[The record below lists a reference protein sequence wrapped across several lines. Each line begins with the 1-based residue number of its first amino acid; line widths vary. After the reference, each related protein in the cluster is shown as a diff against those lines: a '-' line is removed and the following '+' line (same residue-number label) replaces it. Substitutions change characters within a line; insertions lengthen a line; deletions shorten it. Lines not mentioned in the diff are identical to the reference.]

1 MADFDNR
8 LRAAL
13 TEDDDA
19 FLDSLEKDRGLFAQI
34 GESFRGP
41 MRFMTIAANVAVLI
55 ATAVGLWAIWQ
66 MLSADS
72 TRGLILWA
80 AAGWAAWTLQ
90 IGLKQWIWSRIQT
103 LSVLRELKRLE
114 LRLARMEERAG
125 G

>member
-1 MADFDNR
+1 MTDLDSR

-13 TEDDDA
+13 TEEDDA

-41 MRFMTIAANVAVLI
+41 MRTMTVIANVAVLI
-55 ATAVGLWAIWQ
+55 ATAIGLWSVWQ
-66 MLSADS
+66 MFEADT
-72 TRGLILWA
+72 TRALILWA
-80 AAGWAAWTLQ
+80 GAAWAAWTLQ

-114 LRLARMEERAG
+114 LRLARIEERANP
-125 G
+125 

>member
-1 MADFDNR
+1 MADLDNR

-13 TEDDDA
+13 SADDEA
-19 FLDSLEKDRGLFAQI
+19 FLDTLEKERGLFAQI

-41 MRFMTIAANVAVLI
+41 MRTMTVIANVAVLI
-55 ATAVGLWAIWQ
+55 ATAIGLWSVWQ
-66 MLSADS
+66 MFQADT

-80 AAGWAAWTLQ
+80 AAAWAAWTLQ

-114 LRLARMEERAG
+114 LRLARIEERAAP
-125 G
+125 

>member
-1 MADFDNR
+1 MTDLDNR

-13 TEDDDA
+13 SADDEA
-19 FLDSLEKDRGLFAQI
+19 FLDSLEKERGLFAQI

-41 MRFMTIAANVAVLI
+41 MRAMTVVANVAVLI
-55 ATAVGLWAIWQ
+55 ATAVGLWSVWK
-66 MLSADS
+66 MFDADT

-80 AAGWAAWTLQ
+80 AAAWAAWTMQ

-114 LRLARMEERAG
+114 LRLARIEERTNP
-125 G
+125 

>member
-1 MADFDNR
+1 MTDLDNR

-13 TEDDDA
+13 SADDEA
-19 FLDSLEKDRGLFAQI
+19 FLDTLEKERGLFAQI

-41 MRFMTIAANVAVLI
+41 MRAMTVVANIAVLI

-66 MLSADS
+66 MLAADT

-80 AAGWAAWTLQ
+80 AAAWAAWTLQ
-90 IGLKQWIWSRIQT
+90 IGLKQWISSRIQT

-114 LRLARMEERAG
+114 LRLARIEERTNP
-125 G
+125 